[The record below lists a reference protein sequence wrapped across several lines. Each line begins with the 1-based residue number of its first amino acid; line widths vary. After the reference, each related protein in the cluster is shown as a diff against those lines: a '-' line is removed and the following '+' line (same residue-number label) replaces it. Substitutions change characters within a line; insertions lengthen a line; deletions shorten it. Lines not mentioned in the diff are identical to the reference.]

1 MKPVLVV
8 GLGNPLMGDD
18 GVGCAVAERLA
29 GDPRLPDGVEVIC
42 GGSDLLR
49 YTGEME
55 GRSRVVVIDAIQ
67 DDAGPGGVTVF
78 DESLSG
84 LDDRQSHAHQLSA
97 VQAIHLLRTVTPARY
112 TLVGVS
118 IASAAMETGLSPIV
132 NALMP
137 AIIDRV
143 LQEVARHPA
152 DAQK

>member
-29 GDPRLPDGVEVIC
+29 SDPRLPEWVEVIC

-49 YTGEME
+49 YSGAME

-67 DDAGPGGVTVF
+67 DESNPGGVTVF

-97 VQAIHLLRTVTPARY
+97 AQAIHLLRTVTPARY

-118 IASAAMETGLSPIV
+118 VSSVTAAAGLSPTLE
-132 NALMP
+132 NRMP
-137 AIIDRV
+137 EILAAVRK
-143 LQEVARHPA
+143 EVARHCPE
-152 DAQK
+152 D

>member
-29 GDPRLPDGVEVIC
+29 GDSRLPEWVEVIC

-49 YTGEME
+49 YTGEMQ

-67 DDAGPGGVTVF
+67 DESGPGGVTVF
-78 DESLSG
+78 DESLLG
-84 LDDRQSHAHQLSA
+84 LDERQSHAHQLSA

-112 TLVGVS
+112 TLVGIS
-118 IASAAMETGLSPIV
+118 IASATATAGLSPTLE
-132 NALMP
+132 NRMP
-137 AIIDRV
+137 EILAAVR
-143 LQEVARHPA
+143 QEVARHRPE
-152 DAQK
+152 D